1 MWHLRLWRSAH
12 RVDLR
17 PTTGYVLEVNS
28 LRVLVTND
36 DGIDSPGLIALAR
49 CAVELGHDTI
59 IAAPRVEASGT
70 GAGLTASAGNRRAA
84 VARRTIEELPGVPA
98 YAVDAHP
105 GLIAMIGCRGAFGG
119 RPDLVLSGINRGPN
133 IGRAVIHSG
142 TVGAALTAHI
152 NGVTALAVSLGVGF
166 DPEEPALWEVVDPYV
181 KDVLGF
187 IEPGTV
193 LNLNVPNQPDPGPL
207 RWATLTAYG
216 RVQSRVTHQDDDVIE
231 MTAVILDDEVEPDS
245 DAALLEAGY
254 ATVTELR
261 SVSAVERP
269 RATPPR

>member
-1 MWHLRLWRSAH
+1 M
-12 RVDLR
+12 
-17 PTTGYVLEVNS
+17 NS
-28 LRVLVTND
+28 PLRVLVTND
-36 DGIDSPGLIALAR
+36 DGIDSPGIAALAR
-49 CAVELGHDTI
+49 CAVELGHETI

-70 GAGLTASAGNRRAA
+70 GAGLTASSGGRRAA
-84 VARRTIEELPGVPA
+84 VQRRVLPELPEVTA

-119 RPDLVLSGINRGPN
+119 KPDLVLSGINFGAN
-133 IGRAVIHSG
+133 IGRALIHSG
-142 TVGAALTAHI
+142 TVGAALTAHV
-152 NGVTALAVSLGVGF
+152 NGVTALAVSLDVPW
-166 DPEEPALWEVVDPYV
+166 DPPGTPLWDVVDPYV
-181 KDVLGF
+181 KDVLGL

-193 LNLNVPNQPDPGPL
+193 LNLNVPNRPDPGPL

-216 RVQSRVTHQDDDVIE
+216 RVQSRVVRQDEEMIE
-231 MTAVILDDEVEPDS
+231 LATVILDDEVEPGS

>member
-1 MWHLRLWRSAH
+1 
-12 RVDLR
+12 
-17 PTTGYVLEVNS
+17 VNS
-28 LRVLVTND
+28 LRVLITND
-36 DGIDSPGLIALAR
+36 DGIDAPGLVALAR
-49 CAVELGHDTI
+49 CAVELGHETI
-59 IAAPRVEASGT
+59 IAAPLAEASGT

-84 VARRTIEELPGVPA
+84 VARRVLPDLPDVPA

-119 RPDLVLSGINRGPN
+119 VPDLVLSGVNLGAN

-152 NGVTALAVSLGVGF
+152 NGVTALAVSLDVPLDPPGV
-166 DPEEPALWEVVDPYV
+166 PLWDVVGPYV

-193 LNLNVPNQPDPGPL
+193 LNLNVPNRPDPGPL

-216 RVQSRVTHQDDDVIE
+216 RVQSRVKHQDDDVIE
-231 MTAVILDDEVEPDS
+231 LQTVLLDDEVEPES
-245 DAALLEAGY
+245 DAGLLEAGY

>member
-1 MWHLRLWRSAH
+1 
-12 RVDLR
+12 
-17 PTTGYVLEVNS
+17 VNS

-59 IAAPRVEASGT
+59 IAAPSVEASGT
-70 GAGLTASAGNRRAA
+70 GAGLTASGGHRSVTMSQRVIA
-84 VARRTIEELPGVPA
+84 ELPEAPA
-98 YAVDAHP
+98 YAIDAHP
-105 GLIAMIGCRGAFGG
+105 GLIALLACRGAFGG
-119 RPDLVLSGINRGPN
+119 QPPDLVLSGINLGAN
-133 IGRAVIHSG
+133 IGRALIHSG
-142 TVGAALTAHI
+142 TVGAALTAHV
-152 NGVTALAVSLGVGF
+152 NGITALAVSLDVPW
-166 DPEEPALWEVVDPYV
+166 DPPGTPLWDIVDPYV
-181 KDVLGF
+181 KDVLGL

-193 LNLNVPNQPDPGPL
+193 LNLNVPNRPDPGPL
-207 RWATLTAYG
+207 RWAALTRYG
-216 RVQSRVTHQDDDVIE
+216 RVQSRIVHQADDRIE
-231 MTAVILDDEVEPDS
+231 LATVMLDDEVEPGS

>member
-1 MWHLRLWRSAH
+1 
-12 RVDLR
+12 VDR
-17 PTTGYVLEVNS
+17 RRASGYVLGVNS

-59 IAAPRVEASGT
+59 IAAPSVEASGT
-70 GAGLTASAGNRRAA
+70 GAGLTASAGHRRVA
-84 VARRTIEELPGVPA
+84 VSRRVIDELPDVLA

-105 GLIAMIGCRGAFGG
+105 GLIALLACRGAFGHK
-119 RPDLVLSGINRGPN
+119 PDLLLSGVNFGAN
-133 IGRAVIHSG
+133 IGRALIHSG
-142 TVGAALTAHI
+142 TVGAALTAHV
-152 NGVTALAVSLGVGF
+152 NGVTALAVSLDVPWDPPGV
-166 DPEEPALWEVVDPYV
+166 PLWEVVDPYV

-193 LNLNVPNQPDPGPL
+193 LNLNVPNKPDPGPL
-207 RWATLTAYG
+207 RWASLTTYG
-216 RVQSRVTHQDDDVIE
+216 RVQSRIVHQDEERIE
-231 MTAVILDDEVEPDS
+231 LATVMLEDEVEPDS
-245 DAALLEAGY
+245 DAGLLEAGY